1 MSTNYEA
8 LRVPGKL
15 VRRSF
20 WMPVVIGV
28 AVAAL
33 GWFGYRITSSI
44 MDHPDAAISRPV
56 TSPSLADNPELAIA
70 RPNFGRVT
78 SPSLADNP
86 ELAIARPNFGRVS
99 LADNP
104 ELAKARLSLQAKQH
118 LDAIMKA
125 EGAELSAD
133 QVALSIDRV
142 AREQGTRP
150 KYGSDCGFVR
160 APAC

>member
-8 LRVPGKL
+8 LRVPAKL

-28 AVAAL
+28 AVAAV

-44 MDHPDAAISRPV
+44 MDHPEAAISRPV
-56 TSPSLADNPELAIA
+56 TSPRLADNPELAIARPDFGRVSLADNPELAIA
-70 RPNFGRVT
+70 RP
-78 SPSLADNP
+78 D
-86 ELAIARPNFGRVS
+86 FGRVS

-104 ELAKARLSLQAKQH
+104 ELARAGLAQQAKQH
-118 LDAIMKA
+118 LDGIMKA
-125 EGAELSAD
+125 EGADLSGA

-142 AREQGTRP
+142 VPEQGTRP
-150 KYGSDCGFVR
+150 KYGSDCSFVR
-160 APAC
+160 SPAC